1 MRRILFLCA
10 FILTL
15 SLIAL
20 GTPLSENGQL
30 RVEGLQLV
38 NECGAPVQLRGV
50 STHGIGWFDGC
61 YGAQAVSFAAN
72 VMNADIF
79 RIAMYVKASENGYLA
94 NPTYWTSRVNQMV
107 QWAEDNG
114 IYALI
119 DWHILNDDP
128 NNYTADAITFFT
140 AMANAH
146 KDRKNVIYEL
156 CNEPNGVT
164 WQRIKD
170 YAENVI
176 PVIRSIDPD
185 AVIIVGTPNYSQLG
199 NDVVNNPILEPNIMY
214 VFHFYAGTHPTSMLT
229 NYISSLPIFVSEWGV
244 SDSSGDGGDNYPRA
258 VQYMDIMSGSNAAN
272 VKLSWAAWSF
282 SDDAYGAKDGYL
294 KTTSQLLPGVC
305 NSQTWFESN
314 LSTSGRF
321 VAANITNPAKSF
333 ICWTPT
339 ETPSGTPH
347 TPTATRTITPT
358 KTITPTPVPDL
369 IYDGDIG
376 GYTLAD
382 GSVGAG
388 TISEQPAGNPGNA
401 MQIVYSAGGWQEA
414 RWMGPAR
421 PRNTRTYIAMDVRV
435 TSGSIYQNF
444 FFIPDWTAWGA
455 RATDNDFNIASY
467 VPGGIVDTTWRTA
480 YIPLSKVYV
489 SLPSS
494 ISTIRIIANGFTAT
508 VQVDNIRFFDASV
521 WTPTVTRTSTPTRTI
536 TRTRTPTVT
545 RTASATSTPTP
556 SVSETP
562 QLFTMT
568 PTPTITITPLPDT
581 PTPVDYSDSPKIIS
595 IKSALAYPNPFNG
608 REKVKIRYEVRGKC
622 ETITVSIYTF
632 GERKIGQ
639 VVEKRK
645 GSGTYVAEW
654 KPDNTLAN
662 GLYYY
667 VIKAQNSSSSDMLT
681 GAIVVLK

>member
-1 MRRILFLCA
+1 MKKTLLLSV

-15 SLIAL
+15 SAISFS
-20 GTPLSENGQL
+20 TPLSENGQL

-50 STHGIGWFDGC
+50 STHGIGWFDSC

-72 VMNADIF
+72 VMNADLF

-94 NPTYWTSRVNQMV
+94 NPAYWTNRVNQMV
-107 QWAEDNG
+107 QWAENNG

-140 AMANAH
+140 AMANNH
-146 KDRKNVIYEL
+146 KNRKNVIYEI

-170 YAENVI
+170 YAETII

-199 NDVVNNPILEPNIMY
+199 IDVVNNPILEPNIMY

-229 NYISSLPIFVSEWGV
+229 NYIGSLPIFVSEWGV
-244 SDSSGDGGDNYPRA
+244 SDSSGDGNDNYPRA
-258 VQYMDIMSGSNAAN
+258 IQYMDIMSGNNAAN

-282 SDDAYGAKDGYL
+282 SDDAYNAKDGYL

-305 NSQTWFESN
+305 SSQTWYLSN
-314 LSTSGRF
+314 LSTSGKF

-333 ICWTPT
+333 VCWTAT
-339 ETPSGTPH
+339 ETPTGTPH

-369 IYDGDIG
+369 IYDGDTA
-376 GYTLAD
+376 GYTVAD
-382 GSVGAG
+382 GSVGLG
-388 TISEQPAGNPGNA
+388 NISEQPLGNPGNS
-401 MQIVYSAGGWQEA
+401 MQINYVTGGWQEA
-414 RWMGPAR
+414 RWLCTAR
-421 PRNTRTYIAMDVRV
+421 PRNNRTYLAMDVKV
-435 TSGSIYQNF
+435 NSGNITQLL
-444 FFIPDWTAWGA
+444 FIPDWNAWNA
-455 RATDNDFNIASY
+455 RTSDNDFNIANY
-467 VPGGIVDTTWRTA
+467 VPGFIIDTNWKTA
-480 YIPLSKVYV
+480 YIPLSKVYLTLPV
-489 SLPSS
+489 SVN
-494 ISTIRIIANGFTAT
+494 TIRIIGNGIITT
-508 VQVDNIRFFDASV
+508 VQVDNIRFFDSSV
-521 WTPTVTRTSTPTRTI
+521 WTPTVTRTITP
-536 TRTRTPTVT
+536 TRTPTVT
-545 RTASATSTPTP
+545 RTVSPTLTATP
-556 SVSETP
+556 SVT
-562 QLFTMT
+562 QTQQMFTFT
-568 PTPTITITPLPDT
+568 PTPTITATPLPDT
-581 PTPVDYSDSPKIIS
+581 PTPTDYADSPKTIS

-608 REKVKIRYEVRGKC
+608 RDKIKIKYEVKGRC
-622 ETITVSIYTF
+622 DTVTISIYTF

-645 GSGTYVAEW
+645 GSGTYIAEW
-654 KPDNTLAN
+654 KPQSTLAN

-667 VIKAQNSSSSDMLT
+667 VIKAQNSSSTDTLQ